1 MKVKYRFYIDSFEVW
16 ILVTS
21 CENQQYLYRGG
32 GGVLLGILDG
42 GVPPSFPNP
51 DPILDPWM

>member
-21 CENQQYLYRGG
+21 CENLQYFYRGG
-32 GGVLLGILDG
+32 GGGILGILDG
-42 GVPPSFPNP
+42 GGRPVFQ
-51 DPILDPWM
+51 ILTQF

>member
-1 MKVKYRFYIDSFEVW
+1 MKVKYRLYIDSFEVW

-21 CENQQYLYRGG
+21 WENQKYLYGG
-32 GGVLLGILDG
+32 GGVLQGILDG